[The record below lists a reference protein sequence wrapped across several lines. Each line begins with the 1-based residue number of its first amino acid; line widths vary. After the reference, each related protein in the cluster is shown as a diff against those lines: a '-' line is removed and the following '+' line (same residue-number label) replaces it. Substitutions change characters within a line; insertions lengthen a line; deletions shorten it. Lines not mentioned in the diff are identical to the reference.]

1 MTDGQQII
9 RPHGRVIVYAADP
22 KSCEQLASAATQQG
36 FEVTRTADL
45 AEMKAKVA
53 TEDFVVGIIDEP
65 DTLEQVLDLDQAAR
79 EAEKPTQFLVLPA
92 MGTHV
97 QFRLTRRYSC
107 DILDAPYTLEKLG
120 GGLFSAAGRAQLI
133 VENLQLK
140 RRLVSQWN
148 DDMVGHSQA
157 LQQLRM
163 NLQNASEHDAPTLVA
178 GEPGCGVDTAVRTLH
193 RYKHGT
199 KKPLAKLDAALVPS
213 SQIER
218 EICGLGP
225 HEGEGGQIIPGE
237 SCGQTDLVATGTLF
251 IDNVEGLSLPL
262 QQKLARGLRAKQFVA
277 GDGQT
282 LLDCTC
288 KVIFG
293 THANLAKLAD
303 QGDIHPELARLM
315 AESAII
321 VPPLRRRREDVG
333 LLAEH
338 FVAIAATR
346 EGRGA
351 KQLTID
357 VMRMLSEQ
365 EWPENV
371 RELQQVVDR
380 CCAMESSDKIEVDTL
395 KSWLEGDHKEEVDAG
410 LTLREMER
418 KLIEATFNR
427 FGGNREQTAKA
438 LQIGLRTLSG
448 KLREYGYPPRGG
460 PGSNKTAAAARKVA

>member
-1 MTDGQQII
+1 MNDGQQII

-22 KSCEQLASAATQQG
+22 RSREQLASAATQQG
-36 FEVTRTADL
+36 FDVARTDSL
-45 AEMKAKVA
+45 VELKQRVIAE
-53 TEDFVVGIIDEP
+53 EFVVGVIDEP
-65 DTLEQVLDLDQAAR
+65 TALEDILDLDQAAR
-79 EAEKPTQFLVLPA
+79 EAEKPTQFVVLPA

-107 DILDAPYTLEKLG
+107 DVIDAPYTFEKLAG
-120 GGLFSAAGRAQLI
+120 ALFSAAGRAQLV

-163 NLQNASEHDAPTLVA
+163 NLQNASELDIPTLVA
-178 GEPGCGVDTAVRTLH
+178 GEPGCGVDTAARTLH
-193 RYKHGT
+193 RYRYGT
-199 KKPLAKLDAALVPS
+199 DKPLIKLDAQELSPEELETELWGA
-213 SQIER
+213 
-218 EICGLGP
+218 GP
-225 HEGEGGQIIPGE
+225 RTTEFGEVLPGDTTGKISYE
-237 SCGQTDLVATGTLF
+237 ETGTVFL
-251 IDNVEGLSLPL
+251 DNVESLTL
-262 QQKLARGLRAKQFVA
+262 AHQQKLARSLRAKQFIA
-277 GDGQT
+277 GDGQSIIECST
-282 LLDCTC
+282 KFLL
-288 KVIFG
+288 G
-293 THANLAKLAD
+293 THQNLAKLAD
-303 QGDIHPELARLM
+303 AGQIHPELARLL

-321 VPPLRRRREDVG
+321 VPPLRRRREDIG

-338 FVAIAATR
+338 FVAIAAGR
-346 EGRGA
+346 EGHSP
-351 KQLTID
+351 KQLS
-357 VMRMLSEQ
+357 VAVVKALAEQ

-371 RELQQVVDR
+371 RELQHVIDR
-380 CCAMESSDKIEVDTL
+380 CCSMEPSSTIEMETL
-395 KSWLEGDHKEEVDAG
+395 QSWLEGNHEATTDSG

-460 PGSNKTAAAARKVA
+460 PGSNKQAATRKAA

>member
-1 MTDGQQII
+1 MNDGQQII
-9 RPHGRVIVYAADP
+9 RPHGRVIVHAADT
-22 KSCEQLASAATQQG
+22 KSCDQLAAAATQQG
-36 FEVTRTADL
+36 FEVARAADL
-45 AEMKAKVA
+45 AEMKSRVA
-53 TEDFVVGIIDEP
+53 TEDFVVGIVDEP
-65 DTLEQVLDLDQAAR
+65 SAMEEVLDLDQAAR
-79 EAEKPTQFLVLPA
+79 EADRPTQFIVLPA

-107 DILDAPYTLEKLG
+107 DILDAPYTLEKLAG
-120 GGLFSAAGRAQLI
+120 ALFSAAGRAQLI

-163 NLQNASEHDAPTLVA
+163 NLQNASEHDAPTLLA
-178 GEPGCGVDTAVRTLH
+178 GERGCGIDTAARTLH

-199 KKPLAKLDAALVPS
+199 KKPMAKIDAAVMTAGT
-213 SQIER
+213 IEQ
-218 EICGLGP
+218 ELCGLGP
-225 HEGEGGQIIPGE
+225 REGEGGQIIPGE
-237 SCGQTDLVATGTLF
+237 SRGQLDLEATGTLF
-251 IDNVEGLSLPL
+251 IDNVEGLSLPM

-282 LLDCTC
+282 LLACHC
-288 KVIFG
+288 KVLFG

-303 QGDIHPELARLM
+303 QGEIHPELARVM
-315 AESAII
+315 AESAVI

-338 FVAIAATR
+338 FIAIAATR
-346 EGRGA
+346 EGRSA
-351 KQLTID
+351 KQLTVD
-357 VMRMLSEQ
+357 VLRMLADQ
-365 EWPENV
+365 EWPENI
-371 RELQQVVDR
+371 RELQLVIDR
-380 CCAMESSDKIEVDTL
+380 CCAMEPSDRLEVATL
-395 KSWLEGDHKEEVDAG
+395 QAWLEGDQEVAVDAG

-427 FGGNREQTAKA
+427 FNGNREQTAKA

-460 PGSNKTAAAARKVA
+460 PGSNKPAVARKAA

>member
-1 MTDGQQII
+1 MTEGQQII
-9 RPHGRVIVYAADP
+9 RPHGRVVVCAADP
-22 KSCEQLASAATQQG
+22 RSRDQLSQAATQQG
-36 FEVTRTADL
+36 YEVDGVESIQQVKECLSTGDYV
-45 AEMKAKVA
+45 VA
-53 TEDFVVGIIDEP
+53 LLDEP
-65 DTLEQVLDLDQAAR
+65 QQLEQILDLDQHAR
-79 EAEKPTQFLVLPA
+79 ELEKTTQFIVLPA
-92 MGTHV
+92 MGSHV

-107 DILDAPYTLEKLG
+107 DVLDAPYTFEKLAG
-120 GGLFSAAGRAQLI
+120 ALFSAAGRAQLI

-163 NLQNASEHDAPTLVA
+163 NLQNASEIEAPTLIA
-178 GEPGCGVDTAVRTLH
+178 GEPGCGIDTAARTLH

-199 KKPLAKLDAALVPS
+199 KKPLCKLDAAVVPS
-213 SQIER
+213 SQIEH

-225 HEGEGGQIIPGE
+225 HEGEAGQIIPGE
-237 SCGQTDLVATGTLF
+237 SRGELDLEETGTIF
-251 IDNVEGLSLPL
+251 IDNVEELSLPL

-282 LLDCTC
+282 LLNCPA

-293 THANLAKLAD
+293 THKNLAKLAD
-303 QGDIHPELARLM
+303 QGEIHPELARLM
-315 AESAII
+315 AESAVI

-357 VMRMLSEQ
+357 VLRMLSEQ

-371 RELQQVVDR
+371 RELQLVIDR
-380 CCAMESSDKIEVDTL
+380 CCAMEPSDKIEVSTL
-395 KSWLEGDHKEEVDAG
+395 KSWLEGDQQDIVEAG

-460 PGSNKTAAAARKVA
+460 PGSNKAAAVRKAA

>member
-1 MTDGQQII
+1 MNDGQQII
-9 RPHGRVIVYAADP
+9 RPHGRVIVFAADAR
-22 KSCEQLASAATQQG
+22 SREQLAAAATQQG
-36 FEVTRTADL
+36 FDTARVDSL
-45 AEMKAKVA
+45 AELKQRVA
-53 TEDFVVGIIDEP
+53 AEDFVVALIDEP
-65 DTLEQVLDLDQAAR
+65 PALEDILDLDQTAR
-79 EAEKPTQFLVLPA
+79 EAEKPTQFVVLPA

-107 DILDAPYTLEKLG
+107 DVIDAPYTFEKLAG
-120 GGLFSAAGRAQLI
+120 ALFSAAGRAQLV

-163 NLQNASEHDAPTLVA
+163 NLQNASELDNPTLIA

-193 RYKHGT
+193 RYRYGT
-199 KKPLAKLDAALVPS
+199 KKPLVKLDAKALS
-213 SQIER
+213 SQEIEA
-218 EICGLGP
+218 ELCGLGP
-225 HEGEGGQIIPGE
+225 QTTERGEVLPGALTGKINFE
-237 SCGQTDLVATGTLF
+237 ETGTVF
-251 IDNVEGLSLPL
+251 VDNVEGLSLAL
-262 QQKLARGLRAKQFVA
+262 QQKLARSLRAKQFIA

-282 LLDCTC
+282 IIECSSKFLL
-288 KVIFG
+288 G
-293 THANLAKLAD
+293 THENLARLAD
-303 QGDIHPELARLM
+303 AGDIHPELARLL

-321 VPPLRRRREDVG
+321 VPPLRRRREDIG

-338 FVAIAATR
+338 FVAIAASR
-346 EGRGA
+346 EGSST
-351 KQLTID
+351 KQLSMGVIKQ
-357 VMRMLSEQ
+357 LAEQ
-365 EWPENV
+365 EWPGNV
-371 RELQQVVDR
+371 RELQHVIDR
-380 CCAMESSDKIEVDTL
+380 CCAMEPSGTIEVDTL
-395 KSWLEGDHKEEVDAG
+395 QSWLEGNHEAQTDAG

-460 PGSNKTAAAARKVA
+460 PGSNKAQVSRRAA